1 MLRNSMRLG
10 RSQLRRQV
18 MVTILGLE
26 SSMILV
32 GCSVHFLEEVSWLV
46 RVVLRVSW

>member
-18 MVTILGLE
+18 MVTILGLDN
-26 SSMILV
+26 SMIFV
-32 GCSVHFLEEVSWLV
+32 GLGVHFSEEVFWV
-46 RVVLRVSW
+46 G